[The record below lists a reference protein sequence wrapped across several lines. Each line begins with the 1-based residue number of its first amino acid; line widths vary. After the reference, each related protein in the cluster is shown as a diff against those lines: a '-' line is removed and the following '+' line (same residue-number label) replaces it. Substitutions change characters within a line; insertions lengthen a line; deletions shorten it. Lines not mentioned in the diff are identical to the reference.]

1 MEANADPSL
10 TSSFSGHT
18 DWKRRSQPGCEV
30 RVATTADVA
39 PAAAAIGELLV
50 ELSGG
55 GPPASELETATI
67 ELVRDRGMGALLV
80 ADGGGEDGIVG
91 VLAASWQHAV
101 HVPGRYGTIQDL
113 WVHPEWRSRAVGHEL
128 VEAFCA
134 LARKQGAKR
143 IEVGLPREDFER
155 IDATTA
161 FYRAN
166 GFEHLG
172 PRMRRKL

>member
-1 MEANADPSL
+1 MEVKAGETAGEAE
-10 TSSFSGHT
+10 TAAVY
-18 DWKRRSQPGCEV
+18 RV
-30 RVATTADVA
+30 REATEADVA
-39 PAAAAIGELLV
+39 AVAVAIGDLLV

-55 GPPASELETATI
+55 GPAAAELEEATE
-67 ELVRDRGMGALLV
+67 ELVRDREMGALLV
-80 ADGGGEDGIVG
+80 AEAGGEDGIVG
-91 VLAASWQHAV
+91 VLAASWQHAI

-113 WVHPEWRSRAVGHEL
+113 GVHPEWRSKAIGRDL
-128 VEAFCA
+128 IEAFCEI
-134 LARKQGAKR
+134 AREVGAKR

-155 IDATTA
+155 IEATTA